1 MRTRIKVTV
10 VNGAVR
16 KVNTIKTLFG
26 ETRGVLVRTA
36 VPMQTESVKV
46 LNKAK
51 VREYRQHIRE
61 LAELAFEKDP
71 MLYQRLFG
79 QKYNSISL

>member
-10 VNGAVR
+10 VNGVVR
-16 KVNTIKTLFG
+16 KVNTMKTLFG
-26 ETRGVLVRTA
+26 EARGVLVRTA

-46 LNKAK
+46 LNKTK
-51 VREYRQHIRE
+51 VREYRQHVRE

-79 QKYNSISL
+79 QKYNSLSL

>member
-26 ETRGVLVRTA
+26 EARGVLVRTA
-36 VPMQTESVKV
+36 VPMQTESAKV

-51 VREYRQHIRE
+51 VREYRQHVR
-61 LAELAFEKDP
+61 ELAFEKDP

-79 QKYNSISL
+79 QKYNSLSL

>member
-26 ETRGVLVRTA
+26 EAHGVLVRTA
-36 VPMQTESVKV
+36 VPMQTESAKV

-51 VREYRQHIRE
+51 VREYRQHVRE

-79 QKYNSISL
+79 QKYNSFSL

>member
-10 VNGAVR
+10 VNGVVR
-16 KVNTIKTLFG
+16 KVNTMKTLFG
-26 ETRGVLVRTA
+26 EARGVLVRTA

-46 LNKAK
+46 LSKTK
-51 VREYRQHIRE
+51 VREYRQHVRE

-79 QKYNSISL
+79 QKSNFLSL